1 MQSGASV
8 HALHGDPNAFLK
20 SRRGNEGVSMCSF
33 SLQEATPKPF
43 TALMPCYELS
53 RIPDDPRRSG
63 LGNLCGGVAH
73 DVSHRPAAV
82 HNPDSSPLMA
92 ASRRFQV
99 SSQRHTT
106 TSLVGCSAC
115 TGQPGEPA
123 IQSVA
128 ANLLFFFFWSLLL
141 LLVHLFRLDQIG

>member
-1 MQSGASV
+1 MQSGASA

-53 RIPDDPRRSG
+53 RGDLAWETSA
-63 LGNLCGGVAH
+63 GGVAH

-106 TSLVGCSAC
+106 TSLIGCSAC
-115 TGQPGEPA
+115 TGQSGEPA
-123 IQSVA
+123 IQSAA
-128 ANLLFFFFWSLLL
+128 ANRLFF
-141 LLVHLFRLDQIG
+141 LVPPSFTRPRLDQIG